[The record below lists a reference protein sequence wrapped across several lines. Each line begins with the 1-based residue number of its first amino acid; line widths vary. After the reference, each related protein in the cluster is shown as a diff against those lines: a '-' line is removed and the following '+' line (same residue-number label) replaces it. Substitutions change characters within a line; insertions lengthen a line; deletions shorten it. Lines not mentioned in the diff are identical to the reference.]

1 MYKKRLIRNANAPVL
16 PCGGRKG
23 RVIDMNSE
31 QIRKFFADY
40 QVVLKRVEQL
50 ESAMRTKS
58 DWETWCA
65 ALRERADFFHT
76 EYARMNAVM
85 RYASAEFAKDKPDLD
100 DDAWKQLQKSMMDFY
115 RADTHDLALLMEIA
129 KILQK
134 HYGHSSDLAAMTE
147 VDLTLAYT
155 NLEFSRILREPYGMR
170 AKAYYRKIAIL
181 SRNFGAIKEHS
192 VHQAIVISYAN
203 LIMSC
208 CVLGTVTMVE
218 AFEMWEEMKKL
229 QASEALAATRESE
242 PDVGRLLDIFTE
254 RFRTDAYSLAKSFDH
269 TIETHTRYV
278 PPELMSRIEQITA
291 QYYEKLE
298 KPEESTADMFQVIIS
313 QCDFDCE
320 TGRRTADECWKEIHT
335 FFRKT
340 APKVGLVGEADV
352 REIDVIS
359 YYVTC
364 LDALISFLVET
375 TMPMAEKKRY
385 FREYQQEIREFIADY
400 DTRTG
405 HGFTLNYALEEL
417 AFFPNAYALFDTA
430 EEKIDYIFR
439 LVVARHCTT
448 FLHSLMVSAFAEAI
462 LSAIID
468 QQPEMMVG
476 YHGTTS
482 PEDVQERRAEILQ
495 FTHDAALLHDVG
507 KNSMLAF
514 IETQHR
520 PLTDDEFGI
529 IRSHP
534 NRGGQYLSIDKD
546 LARYVDIARGH
557 HKFYNGKGGYPNDF
571 DNTASPER
579 FMIDIITV
587 CDCLDAATDQYG
599 RNYHQAKTTDEVL
612 AEFERDA
619 GIRYN
624 PDIVRFITQN
634 PALRDTL
641 REISGPRRLTIYY
654 DTYKRY
660 FM

>member
-1 MYKKRLIRNANAPVL
+1 
-16 PCGGRKG
+16 
-23 RVIDMNSE
+23 MNSE

-50 ESAMRTKS
+50 ETAMRTKS

-85 RYASAEFAKDKPDLD
+85 RRVTAEFAKDDPDLD
-100 DDAWKQLQKSMMDFY
+100 DDTWKQLHDSMMVFY
-115 RADTHDLALLMEIA
+115 REDTHDLALLMEIA

-134 HYGHSSDLAAMTE
+134 HYGHSSNLAAMTD
-147 VDLTLAYT
+147 VDLVLAYT
-155 NLEFSRILREPYGMR
+155 NLEFSRILREPYGTR
-170 AKAYYRKIAIL
+170 ARDYYRKIAIL
-181 SRNFGAIKEHS
+181 WKNFGAIKEHS
-192 VHQAIVISYAN
+192 VHQAIVVSFAN

-208 CVLGTVTMVE
+208 CVLGTVTMEE
-218 AFEMWEEMKKL
+218 AFGMWEEMKEL
-229 QASEALAATRESE
+229 QASDELAATRETE

-254 RFRTDAYSLAKSFDH
+254 RFRTDAYALAKSFDH

-278 PPELMSRIEQITA
+278 PPELMSRIEQMTS
-291 QYYEKLE
+291 QYYETLD
-298 KPEESTADMFQVIIS
+298 KPEESTADMFQIIIS
-313 QCDFDCE
+313 QCDFDAE

-340 APKVGLVGEADV
+340 APMVELVGEADV
-352 REIDVIS
+352 RDIDVIS
-359 YYVTC
+359 YFMTC

-375 TMPMAEKKRY
+375 TMPMEEKKRY
-385 FREYQQEIREFIADY
+385 FREYQQDIRDFIADY

-405 HGFTLNYALEEL
+405 HGYTLNNALEEL

-448 FLHSLMVSAFAEAI
+448 FLHSLMVSTFAETI

-468 QQPEMMVG
+468 EEPALMVG
-476 YHGTTS
+476 YHGMTS
-482 PEDVQERRAEILQ
+482 PEDVQAHRAEILH
-495 FTHDAALLHDVG
+495 FAHDATLLHDVG
-507 KNSMLAF
+507 KNSMLAI

-520 PLTDDEFGI
+520 PLTDEEFSI

-579 FMIDIITV
+579 FMIDVTTI

-619 GIRYN
+619 GVRYN
-624 PDIVRFITQN
+624 PDIVRFIMQN
-634 PALRDTL
+634 PALRDKL